1 MADLITSIFTI
12 IYSCIIIGIFLSAPM
27 GPIGILCV
35 QRTIN
40 NGRKSGFCTGIGAA
54 ISDLFYCLLTGL
66 GLSIVINFI
75 EKHDDL
81 LQIIGSVFLMLYAIY
96 MIIHIPK
103 PRVSDDNKGA
113 KDGATQDIVTG
124 FLFTLS
130 NPLIIF
136 LIFPLFARFNFASEE
151 YHWYHYILGYAAI
164 AFGALLWWWVI
175 TYFVDKVRSRFN
187 EGSMR
192 MINRIIGGI
201 MLCVSLYGLFTG
213 LKEYFNF

>member
-1 MADLITSIFTI
+1 
-12 IYSCIIIGIFLSAPM
+12 M

-66 GLSIVINFI
+66 GLSIVIDFI
-75 EKHDDL
+75 EKNDEI
-81 LQIIGSVFLMLYAIY
+81 LQIIGSVLLMLYAVY

-103 PRVSDDNKGA
+103 PRVDDDNKNG
-113 KDGATQDIVTG
+113 KDGVTQDIITG

-136 LIFPLFARFNFASEE
+136 LIFPLFARFNFGSAE

-164 AFGALLWWWVI
+164 VCGALMWWWVI

-201 MLCVSLYGLFTG
+201 MLLVSLYGLFTG
-213 LKEYFNF
+213 LRDYFHL